1 MPLAGDQVRPTE
13 SASPVETAETVA
25 VLPAPAEPVAS
36 AQPAPLPAQSVPPQE
51 IPAPAPQPAA
61 PDPAPIPQT
70 PPPAPTPQDSGN
82 PEQPELAAP
91 TPADFTGDTLSWE
104 AEEFAHNAK
113 SSQWYSLAIVAA
125 LAISVIVYFI
135 NRDII
140 TAVIVFFAI
149 IGLAFFS
156 GRQPRV
162 QQYSLSVQGVQ
173 VGSRW
178 YDFADF
184 QGFSIVADGPAAR
197 SILLIPLKR
206 FMPLIT
212 INLPPDQEDA
222 AADIL
227 GSVLPMQQRQG
238 DPVDRFMRR
247 LKF

>member
-13 SASPVETAETVA
+13 SVPPIETAESIPIPP
-25 VLPAPAEPVAS
+25 VLAEPVTPV
-36 AQPAPLPAQSVPPQE
+36 QPDPLPVQSTSLQE
-51 IPAPAPQPAA
+51 IPALAPQPAA
-61 PDPAPIPQT
+61 PNPAPMPQT
-70 PPPAPTPQDSGN
+70 PPPAQVPQEMSG
-82 PEQPELAAP
+82 PEQPEFAAP
-91 TPADFTGDTLSWE
+91 APADFTGDTLNWE

-113 SSQWYSLAIVAA
+113 SSQWYSLSVVAA
-125 LAISVIVYFI
+125 LVIAAVVYFI

-162 QQYSLSVQGVQ
+162 QQYSLSMQGVQ
-173 VGSRW
+173 VGSKW

-197 SILLIPLKR
+197 NILLIPLKR

-238 DPVDRFMRR
+238 DPVDHFMRR